1 MQWINET
8 DLLVKDD
15 EDPDKRVIFR
25 QVGWLGQTGRFYT
38 LEEDPSRTEGGG
50 FSPIFIQRGD

>member
-1 MQWINET
+1 MQWLNET

-15 EDPDKRVIFR
+15 EEPSRRVIFR

-38 LEEDPSRTEGGG
+38 LEEDPSRTERGG
-50 FSPIFIQRGD
+50 FAPIYRQIEG